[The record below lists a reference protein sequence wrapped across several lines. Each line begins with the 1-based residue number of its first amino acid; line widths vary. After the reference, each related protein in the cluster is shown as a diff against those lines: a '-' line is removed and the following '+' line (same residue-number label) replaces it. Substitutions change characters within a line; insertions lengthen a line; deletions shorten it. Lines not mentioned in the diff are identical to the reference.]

1 MGKTGPRAQEKHVIS
16 LARATVYRFLARCF
30 SYPDMELTALFTGD
44 GLAEIRDSWSTLGL
58 DASEEMREITAWLA
72 STGSERALAELQV
85 EYTHLFVN
93 AYPRIPTPPYSSVY
107 LDKDRHVWGP
117 STAQAGRFYEEA
129 GLCPSADF
137 ADIPDHIA
145 AELEFV
151 SYLVLEQHK
160 ALTEEADAGRN
171 MAELEERFL
180 ADHFLKW
187 VPVFLDQVTAS
198 TESVFYGGVARLALR
213 FVHLETRHIN
223 NA

>member
-1 MGKTGPRAQEKHVIS
+1 MGQTDRRAGEERTIS
-16 LARATVYRFLARCF
+16 LARAVVYRFLARCLY
-30 SYPDMELTALFTGD
+30 YPDTELTRLFGGD
-44 GLAEIRDSWSTLGL
+44 SLADILDSWSVLGL
-58 DASEEMREITAWLA
+58 DASPEMREITAWLA
-72 STGSERALAELQV
+72 STGSQAALDELEI
-85 EYTHLFVN
+85 EYTRLFVN

-107 LDKDRHVWGP
+107 LDKDHQVWGP
-117 STAQAGRFYEEA
+117 GTAQAGRFYEEA

-160 ALTEEADAGRN
+160 APTGEADAGRN

-187 VPVFLDQVTAS
+187 VPVFLDRVTAS

-213 FVHLETRHIN
+213 FVHLETRHIK